1 MKREKPNYN
10 FANWNPLGQEE
21 EAVTPQSVDADTYG
35 ETPRERRSLKASR
48 QVVRAVDI
56 HTIYPDFAQP
66 RRALPSPIRAHW
78 NGDPAQLGGVLNLWL
93 ETIQREGGPLY
104 DVPALIT
111 GSGERSGEDEQ
122 RELPALEAGL
132 LRLIDLATSIYHDGL
147 LNPIT
152 VENRDDHFVLETG
165 ERRWLAYHL
174 LYATFGEERWS
185 RIPAAEV
192 AANVWRQASENN
204 ARDNLNAV
212 ARARQYAIL
221 MIDLL
226 RSEAGFTPYYE
237 CASDRA
243 FYAQVLDYRV
253 PTGQAERLLAALGV
267 TSRSALSRYRDILEL
282 NDDEWTRADD
292 LNLSER
298 ELFRTQN
305 NSDSHGNTA
314 AARPAARTKAPESF
328 IDQVARSFAEQ
339 TAKLDRVE
347 QRMAKNGDV
356 DYSLLE
362 PLIDEQIE
370 RLRRLKKRLRR

>member
-1 MKREKPNYN
+1 MKRDKSNYN
-10 FANWNPLGQEE
+10 FANWDPLGQDEPP
-21 EAVTPQSVDADTYG
+21 VTPQSVDADTYG

-56 HTIYPDFAQP
+56 NTIYPDFAQP
-66 RRALPSPIRAHW
+66 RRAMPSQVRAHW
-78 NGDPAQLGGVLNLWL
+78 NGDPTQLGAVFEVWL
-93 ETIQREGGPLY
+93 EDIRLEGGPLY
-104 DVPALIT
+104 DVPALLT
-111 GSGERSGEDEQ
+111 GTAERSGDDEE
-122 RELPALEAGL
+122 RDVPALEAGL

-152 VENRDDHFVLETG
+152 IENRDNYFVIETG
-165 ERRWLAYHL
+165 ERRWLAFHL
-174 LYATFGEERWS
+174 LHSMLGGERWA

-221 MIDLL
+221 LIDMLH
-226 RSEAGFTPYYE
+226 SDVTFAPYQE

-243 FYAQVLDYRV
+243 FYAQVLDHRV
-253 PTGQAERLLAALGV
+253 PKGQAERLLSALGV
-267 TSRSALSRYRDILEL
+267 TSRSALSRYRSILEL
-282 NDDEWTRADD
+282 GDAEWTRADD
-292 LNLSER
+292 LNISER
-298 ELFRTQN
+298 ELFRAQN
-305 NSDSHGNTA
+305 NSEPAAETTTA
-314 AARPAARTKAPESF
+314 PTPARPKAPASF

-339 TAKLDRVE
+339 TAKIERVE
-347 QRMAKNGDV
+347 RRMAKNADV

>member
-21 EAVTPQSVDADTYG
+21 EPITPQSVDADTYG

-56 HTIYPDFAQP
+56 HAIYPDFAQP
-66 RRALPSPIRAHW
+66 RRALPSQVRAHW
-78 NGDPAQLGGVLNLWL
+78 NGDPAQLGGIFGLWL
-93 ETIQREGGPLY
+93 ETIQREGGPQY
-104 DVPALIT
+104 DVQALIT
-111 GSGERSGEDEQ
+111 GSGERSNEDEQ
-122 RELPALEAGL
+122 REAPALEAGL
-132 LRLIDLATSIYHDGL
+132 LRLIDLAASIYHDGL

-152 VENRDDHFVLETG
+152 VESREDHYVLETG

-174 LYATFGEERWS
+174 LYATFADERWS

-226 RSEAGFTPYYE
+226 RSEVGFTPYYE
-237 CASDRA
+237 SASDRA

-282 NDDEWTRADD
+282 SDGEWTRADD

-305 NSDSHGNTA
+305 NSNGNGKTA
-314 AARPAARTKAPESF
+314 GTRQAARPKAPASF
-328 IDQVARSFAEQ
+328 IDQVARTFAEQ
-339 TAKLDRVE
+339 TVKLDRME
-347 QRMAKNGDV
+347 QRITKNADV

>member
-1 MKREKPNYN
+1 MKRDKSNYN
-10 FANWNPLGQEE
+10 FANWNPLGQDEQP
-21 EAVTPQSVDADTYG
+21 VSPQSVDADTYG
-35 ETPRERRSLKASR
+35 ETPRERRSLKTSR
-48 QVVRAVDI
+48 QVVRAIDI
-56 HTIYPDFAQP
+56 HSIYPDFAQP
-66 RRALPSPIRAHW
+66 RRALPSQVRAHW
-78 NGDPAQLGGVLNLWL
+78 NGDPAQLGHIFALWL
-93 ETIQREGGPLY
+93 DAILREGGPQY
-104 DVPALIT
+104 DVQGLIT
-111 GSGERSGEDEQ
+111 GSSERSGEDDA
-122 RELPALEAGL
+122 RETPILEAGL
-132 LRLIDLATSIYHDGL
+132 LRLIDLAASIYHDGL

-152 VENRDDHFVLETG
+152 VENRQDHFVLETG

-174 LYATFGEERWS
+174 LFATFGDERWS

-226 RSEAGFTPYYE
+226 KSDVAFTPYYE
-237 CASDRA
+237 CPSDRA

-282 NDDEWTRADD
+282 NDNDWVRADD

-298 ELFRTQN
+298 ELFRAQN
-305 NSDSHGNTA
+305 NSDSSGTTA
-314 AARPAARTKAPESF
+314 PVQPARPKAPSSF
-328 IDQVARSFAEQ
+328 IDQVTRSFAEQ
-339 TAKLDRVE
+339 SARLERVE
-347 QRMAKNGDV
+347 QRIAKSADV
-356 DYSLLE
+356 DYSMLE